1 MTVRSV
7 TRRELAED
15 ERILRTSVATMR
27 RDGKKLDGELC
38 LTNCRIVFVGM
49 DQNRTEW
56 SLSALVSAKMNNTL
70 IFCDDGI
77 KLVFSDGC
85 SEVFILHNRE
95 EWVVDILAAKVAPA
109 RALRTKE
116 EREPLLDYDR
126 GALRENLMKV
136 CNQNELRTLTFELG
150 VDLENLSGDNKED
163 KVRELIRYC
172 ERAGKLRTLL
182 VKCRNLN
189 PNISWPRV

>member
-15 ERILRTSVATMR
+15 EHMLRSDVATMR
-27 RDGKKLDGELC
+27 RDGKKLDGELF
-38 LTNCRIVFVGM
+38 LTNRRVLFVGM
-49 DQNRTEW
+49 DQNRIEW
-56 SLSALVSAKMNNTL
+56 SLSALVSAKMNNAL

-77 KLVFSDGC
+77 KLLFSDG
-85 SEVFILHNRE
+85 SYEVFILHNRE
-95 EWVVDILAAKVAPA
+95 EWVVDILAAKIAPVSA
-109 RALRTKE
+109 RRTE
-116 EREPLLDYDR
+116 EGKGPLLDYDR

-150 VDLENLSGDNKED
+150 VDLENLSGDNKEE

-172 ERAGKLRTLL
+172 ERAGKLRALL
-182 VKCRNLN
+182 IKCRNLN
-189 PNISWPRV
+189 PNISWPEV